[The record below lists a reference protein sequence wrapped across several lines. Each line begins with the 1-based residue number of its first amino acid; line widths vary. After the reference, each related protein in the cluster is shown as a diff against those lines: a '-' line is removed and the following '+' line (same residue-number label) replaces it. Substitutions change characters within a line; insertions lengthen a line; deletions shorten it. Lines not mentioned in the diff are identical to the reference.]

1 MSEYVKQYLIEKNI
15 ASGKVTAIPTGID
28 TDKFNPEKV
37 NDHLRQELGL
47 QKDIPLI
54 GTIAILRKKKGH
66 HIILDAMPLVL
77 KEIPDAVFVFAG
89 DGPQRDNIL
98 NKIKASGLS
107 EKVFMLGLRKDI
119 PEILKSIDVFALPT
133 LQEALGT
140 SFIEAMAMGKPVIG
154 ADVGGVGEVIKN
166 AVNGYLVKPDNP
178 HALAEAIIKML
189 KDKVAARLM
198 GMEGRKI
205 VEKDYTVE
213 KMCERMYALYLS
225 LTKENTQC
233 PQ

>member
-1 MSEYVKQYLIEKNI
+1 MI
-15 ASGKVTAIPTGID
+15 
-28 TDKFNPEKV
+28 
-37 NDHLRQELGL
+37 
-47 QKDIPLI
+47 
-54 GTIAILRKKKGH
+54 
-66 HIILDAMPLVL
+66 
-77 KEIPDAVFVFAG
+77 
-89 DGPQRDNIL
+89 
-98 NKIKASGLS
+98 
-107 EKVFMLGLRKDI
+107 GLRKDI

-154 ADVGGVGEVIKN
+154 ADVGGVSEVIKN
-166 AVNGYLVKPDNP
+166 GVNGYLAEPDNP

-189 KDKVAARLM
+189 KDRETARLM

-225 LTKENTQC
+225 LIKDRTQ
-233 PQ
+233 